1 MNKLVN
7 KDYVDHNGV
16 MHIDSLPPVTTEDD
30 GAVLKVEDGEWKA
43 VNGGIKALK
52 MESIKKSAYRVVCG
66 TESANYLTS
75 IVDNTCAHTAF
86 TSGNGAIFYLGKVSD
101 IINTDGWY
109 FSYFPNTT
117 TTEIYVTPSSADI
130 ALGTVCTKAYEYSLT
145 RTVDVTQE
153 DPLVTALKQ
162 YDTTY
167 KVYAKSQSNSEYG
180 GTTGFRSC
188 ILTITEGEVSGK

>member
-7 KDYVDHNGV
+7 KDYVDRNGV

-43 VNGGIKALK
+43 VNGGVKALQLEAVK
-52 MESIKKSAYRVVCG
+52 KVSIRTICG
-66 TESANYLTS
+66 TEDTYYLTS
-75 IVDNTCAHTAF
+75 IVDNTCAHTPF
-86 TSGNGAIFYLGKVSD
+86 SGGNGSIFYLGTVND

-109 FSYFPNTT
+109 FTYLPNTT
-117 TTEIYVTPSSADI
+117 TVEIYVTPSSSNI
-130 ALGTVCTKAYEYSLT
+130 ALGTVCTKAYEYDLT
-145 RTVDVTQE
+145 RTVDLTQE

-167 KVYAKSQSNSEYG
+167 KVYAKSQSIAEHG
-180 GTTGFRSC
+180 GASGFRSC
-188 ILTITEGEVSGK
+188 ILTIEEGEVSGK